1 LQNVNPYLQ
10 FNNAKIK
17 YRTEP
22 YLVND
27 GDNVAWTGEEWDRL
41 AGTFEIDLSDYA
53 TKDEIYPKEDLDY
66 ILNNKM
72 DMLAQVSLSD
82 EYGVFV
88 NSYPGASTVADVI
101 VESLYEDGPSKIHK
115 LTEKA
120 NTADLATISTSG
132 DIYDISNAGA
142 VQTSVGTDDTG
153 EKYIVFNCG
162 SSTTVI

>member
-1 LQNVNPYLQ
+1 MQNVNPYLQ

-53 TKDEIYPKEDLDY
+53 TKNE
-66 ILNNKM
+66 
-72 DMLAQVSLSD
+72 LS
-82 EYGVFV
+82 
-88 NSYPGASTVADVI
+88 
-101 VESLYEDGPSKIHK
+101 
-115 LTEKA
+115 EKA
-120 NTADLATISTSG
+120 NTADLATIATSG

-142 VQTSVGTDDTG
+142 VKTSAGADDTG
-153 EKYIVFNCG
+153 EKYIIFNCG